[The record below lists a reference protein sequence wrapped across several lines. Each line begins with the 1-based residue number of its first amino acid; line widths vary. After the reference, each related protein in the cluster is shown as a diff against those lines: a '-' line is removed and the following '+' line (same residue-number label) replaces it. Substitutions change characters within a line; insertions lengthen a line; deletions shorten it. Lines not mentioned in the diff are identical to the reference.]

1 MSYET
6 VRLMIRPVSLGKRG
20 RIPAGGR
27 PSPSQDRPENMTRAD
42 DSLPT
47 RRLTVAYVAAL
58 SLIALLSGSVHLLLD
73 HVIAQ
78 QRDSG
83 TIINV
88 AGRQRMLSQRIGLL
102 ARDFYEGHDE
112 AARVP
117 LLQAAA
123 TMERAHRALLGGTGD
138 MGITHSLSD
147 AARTLYFSPPADL
160 DRRTRDLVLA
170 ARILAGAEGPRA
182 EGPRTEAPGT
192 EGPGG
197 TADLRARAFADI
209 RDQTRD
215 VIMPM
220 LDQAVRQFE
229 TEATERIEGLRRA
242 QQGVLAILLTTL
254 LAEAVFIFRPLV
266 GRLKTYAGRLYDMA
280 TRDVLTGLPNR
291 RHFLEMG
298 EREVRRGREA
308 GQPQALLMIDIDH
321 FKAINDTLG
330 HAAGDRVLSQFGRLL
345 QGWLRAGE
353 VAGRI
358 GGEEFAVL
366 LPDADTVDAAARA
379 ETLRRAV
386 EAAPI
391 NGHATLAW
399 TVSIGA
405 ARVSGGADGL
415 ADALRRADL
424 ALYAAKAAGRNRVH
438 LSADS

>member
-1 MSYET
+1 
-6 VRLMIRPVSLGKRG
+6 
-20 RIPAGGR
+20 
-27 PSPSQDRPENMTRAD
+27 MTRAD

-73 HVIAQ
+73 HVISQ

-138 MGITHSLSD
+138 MGITHGLSD
-147 AARTLYFSPPADL
+147 AARALYFSPPTDL

-170 ARILAGAEGPRA
+170 ARILAGSEGPQPLDA
-182 EGPRTEAPGT
+182 
-192 EGPGG
+192 G
-197 TADLRARAFADI
+197 TADIRARAFGEI

-215 VIMPM
+215 IIMPM

-266 GRLKTYAGRLYDMA
+266 GRLKAYAGRLYDMA

-291 RHFLEMG
+291 RHFLDVG

-345 QGWLRAGE
+345 QGWLREGE

-379 ETLRRAV
+379 ETLRRVV
-386 EAAPI
+386 EAAPV

-405 ARVSGGADGL
+405 ARVSGGDDGL

>member
-1 MSYET
+1 
-6 VRLMIRPVSLGKRG
+6 
-20 RIPAGGR
+20 
-27 PSPSQDRPENMTRAD
+27 MTRAD

-58 SLIALLSGSVHLLLD
+58 SLIALLSASVHLLLD
-73 HVIAQ
+73 HVISQ

-138 MGITHSLSD
+138 MGITHGLSD
-147 AARTLYFSPPADL
+147 AARALYFSLPTDL
-160 DRRTRDLVLA
+160 DQRTRDLVLA
-170 ARILAGAEGPRA
+170 ARILAGAEGPDA
-182 EGPRTEAPGT
+182 
-192 EGPGG
+192 G
-197 TADLRARAFADI
+197 TADIRARAFADI
-209 RDQTRD
+209 RVQTRD
-215 VIMPM
+215 ILMPM

-291 RHFLEMG
+291 RHFLEVG

-321 FKAINDTLG
+321 FKAINDTFG
-330 HAAGDRVLSQFGRLL
+330 HAVGDRVLSQFGRLL
-345 QGWLRAGE
+345 QGWLREGE

-386 EAAPI
+386 EAAPV

-405 ARVSGGADGL
+405 ARVSGGDEGL
-415 ADALRRADL
+415 ADALRRADM
-424 ALYAAKAAGRNRVH
+424 ALYAAKAAGRNRVQ
-438 LSADS
+438 LSADV

>member
-1 MSYET
+1 
-6 VRLMIRPVSLGKRG
+6 
-20 RIPAGGR
+20 
-27 PSPSQDRPENMTRAD
+27 MTRAD

-147 AARTLYFSPPADL
+147 AARTLYFSPPAEL

-170 ARILAGAEGPRA
+170 ARILAGAEGPGA
-182 EGPRTEAPGT
+182 E
-192 EGPGG
+192 G
-197 TADLRARAFADI
+197 TADIRARAFADI

-215 VIMPM
+215 VVMPM

-266 GRLKTYAGRLYDMA
+266 GRLKAYAGRLYDMA

-291 RHFLEMG
+291 RHFLDVG

-330 HAAGDRVLSQFGRLL
+330 HAAGDRVLTQFGRLL
-345 QGWLRAGE
+345 QGWLREGE

-386 EAAPI
+386 EAAPV

-405 ARVSGGADGL
+405 ARVSGGDDGL